1 MTTNQRHRIVT
12 TASGQRQ
19 VETSM
24 VSYNN
29 GLFGGGSTII
39 GGMLGNSSTYQ
50 SLLDGI
56 LLEDETILQA
66 MYEDIYDFD
75 VSCGTTVDLRATL
88 VSSGFTLSG
97 VEDKHLDIF
106 QHQLGRLGFPN
117 IMPQIY
123 LDKYVRGKFISTLLY
138 NRNKKEFSDQMVH
151 SAGDCT
157 IIDSPLY
164 SGKPIIKFQPPE
176 SMIEFF
182 TDDSEHAK
190 SVRERM
196 NPEMVRLLS
205 SRGLVDLDDVLTL
218 YVPRPSVS
226 GQSRGTSMFRRVVP
240 IYLLEKLLY
249 RGTVSE
255 AQRRQRAILHIT
267 AGSDN
272 WTPIDAELQAL
283 VGMFQQADLDP
294 VGAVLATRN
303 DINVSDVRQ
312 GGDFWKWTDVIDSTS
327 QYKLRAMGVSESF
340 LSGESTY
347 SSMEVSLSVFLENLR
362 SDREYVTEAVFNNH
376 LFPLIAHVNDLVKP
390 KDRLK
395 TTGFSYDYKQPNSG
409 NNKSRGNLTG
419 NIAFDITD
427 PSKYYIPKMN
437 WDKSLRPEA
446 DTEYLQTLDTLVEK
460 GIPIS
465 MSMYASAAGVSIE
478 EILSH
483 QEKEVEMLGK
493 IKKYKEALEKIG
505 GDPMGGEGDMD
516 DMELSKARKILTAKL
531 SKVEA
536 EFRSKP
542 RSILNRGVEE
552 ETSEVYQGKKKHV
565 PSARASKERS
575 KQKDIAK
582 KVITTLGTNDE
593 AWGRSRA
600 MARAFMS
607 KNR

>member
-1 MTTNQRHRIVT
+1 MSNSQRHRIVT

-29 GLFGGGSTII
+29 GIFGGGTTVI
-39 GGMLGNSSTYQ
+39 GGMLGNASTYQ
-50 SLLDGI
+50 SMLDGI
-56 LLEDETILQA
+56 LLEDESILQA

-97 VEDKHLDIF
+97 VKDKHLDLF
-106 QHQLGRLGFPN
+106 QRQLNRLGFPN

-138 NRNKKEFSDQMVH
+138 NRQKKEFSDQMVH

-182 TDDSEHAK
+182 TDESEHAK
-190 SVRERM
+190 SVRDRM

-205 SRGLVDLDDVLTL
+205 SRGLVDLDDILTL

-267 AGSDN
+267 AGDET

-303 DINVSDVRQ
+303 SINVSDVRQ
-312 GGDFWKWTDVIDSTS
+312 GGDFWKWTDVIDGTS

-376 LFPLIAHVNDLVKP
+376 LFPLIAHVNDLVHT
-390 KDRLK
+390 RREIA
-395 TTGFSYDYKQPNSG
+395 TGFSHDYKQPNTG
-409 NNKSRGNLTG
+409 AGKSRGNLTG

-427 PSKYYIPKMN
+427 PTKYITPKLN

-460 GIPIS
+460 GIPIP
-465 MSMYASAAGVSIE
+465 MSMYASASGISID
-478 EILSH
+478 EILNH

-493 IKKYKEALEKIG
+493 IKKYKEAIDAIG
-505 GDPMGGEGDMD
+505 GEDMMDSEGEL
-516 DMELSKARKILTAKL
+516 DMEMANKRSRLVAKL
-531 SKVEA
+531 NKLETD
-536 EFRSKP
+536 FRSKP
-542 RSILNRGVEE
+542 RSILGRGIEE
-552 ETSEVYQGKKKHV
+552 ETSEIYQGKKHHV
-565 PSARASKERS
+565 PSARANRERT
-575 KQKDIAK
+575 KQKDVAK
-582 KVITTLGTNDE
+582 KVIKTLATDDE
-593 AWGRSRA
+593 RWNKSRA
-600 MARAFMS
+600 YARGFIS

>member
-1 MTTNQRHRIVT
+1 MTTKQRHRIVT

-97 VEDKHLDIF
+97 VSDKHLEIY
-106 QHQLGRLGFPN
+106 QRQLGRLGFPN

-138 NRNKKEFSDQMVH
+138 NRQKKEFSDQMVH

-164 SGKPIIKFQPPE
+164 SGKPVIKFQPPE

-205 SRGLVDLDDVLTL
+205 SRGLVDLDDILTL

-267 AGSDN
+267 AGSDT

-362 SDREYVTEAVFNNH
+362 SDREYATQAVFTNH
-376 LFPLIAHVNDLVKP
+376 LFPLIAHVNDMVIGR
-390 KDRLK
+390 DK

-427 PSKYYIPKMN
+427 PTKYHIPKMN

-465 MSMYASAAGVSIE
+465 MSMYASAAGVSIDE
-478 EILSH
+478 LLSH
-483 QEKEVEMLGK
+483 QEKEVQMMEK
-493 IKKYKEALEKIG
+493 IKKYKQALEKVGG
-505 GDPMGGEGDMD
+505 GDESEGDLGD
-516 DMELSKARKILTAKL
+516 LDGMELSNARSKIIAKL
-531 SKVEA
+531 NKVEQ

-552 ETSEVYQGKKKHV
+552 ETSEVYQGKKRHV
-565 PSARASKERS
+565 PSARANRERT

-607 KNR
+607 KH

>member
-12 TASGQRQ
+12 TASGKRQ

-29 GLFGGGSTII
+29 GIFGGGTTII

-97 VEDKHLDIF
+97 VEDNQLEIF
-106 QHQLGRLGFPN
+106 QRQLGRLGFPN

-138 NRNKKEFSDQMVH
+138 NRQKKEFSDQMVH

-190 SVRERM
+190 SVRDRM

-205 SRGLVDLDDVLTL
+205 SRGLVDLDDILTL

-249 RGTVSE
+249 RGTISE

-312 GGDFWKWTDVIDSTS
+312 GGDFWKWTDVIDGTS

-362 SDREYVTEAVFNNH
+362 SDRDYATQAVFTNH
-376 LFPLIAHVNDLVKP
+376 LFPLIAHVNDLVRP
-390 KDRLK
+390 DDRLK

-409 NNKSRGNLTG
+409 ANKSRGNLTG
-419 NIAFDITD
+419 NVAFDITD
-427 PSKYYIPKMN
+427 PSKYFIPKIN

-465 MSMYASAAGVSIE
+465 MSMYASAAGVSIDE
-478 EILSH
+478 LLSH
-483 QEKEVEMLGK
+483 QDKEVEMLKK
-493 IKKYKEALEKIG
+493 IKSYKEALEKIG
-505 GDPMGGEGDMD
+505 GEMASEGEDDMD
-516 DMELSKARKILTAKL
+516 LELSTTRRILTAKL
-531 SKVEA
+531 HKIEQD
-536 EFRSKP
+536 FKSKP

-552 ETSEVYQGKKKHV
+552 ETSETYQGKKKHV
-565 PSARASKERS
+565 PSARANRERTR
-575 KQKDIAK
+575 QKDVAK
-582 KVITTLGTNDE
+582 KVIRTLGTNDE

-600 MARAFMS
+600 MARAFIS
-607 KNR
+607 KSR